1 MDSDSSGRKEKRMKQ
16 NLPTRREMKF
26 LAKRLMMHPIC
37 MRVTLLLVCVQ
48 LAFYGLRVFCGGTL
62 TYGLAKLSEYGD
74 TASGIYFNAEGFS
87 ILFRMD
93 LTQTVLAIPVTY
105 HQILVF
111 LLVNALFFVLLAP
124 LRLGA
129 MEQYWGVLRGSTQ
142 LRVVRVFQW
151 FRQPKRL
158 GKAVAVEF
166 VLSILVR
173 LAGIV
178 ATIPSLYL
186 FYVFYTNTPSADAYT
201 TLSSLTQMG
210 ATLLAVAAA
219 LFTFWLHSVFLPVR
233 YCLCAHPEYSLGQTF
248 RRGLQS
254 AKGVRGAFF
263 RFRLS
268 YILWF
273 AASQLTY
280 GAMDLFVTPYSSL
293 GGMVFLQEAA
303 RARQGGTQTPQAS

>member
-1 MDSDSSGRKEKRMKQ
+1 
-16 NLPTRREMKF
+16 
-26 LAKRLMMHPIC
+26 

-111 LLVNALFFVLLAP
+111 CWSMPSFLSSWPLCVWGNGAVLGGAAGQHTTECVPGVSVVPPAQAPGKGCGGGVCAEHSGAAGGDCGHHSQPVSLLCLLYQHP
-124 LRLGA
+124 VG
-129 MEQYWGVLRGSTQ
+129 
-142 LRVVRVFQW
+142 
-151 FRQPKRL
+151 
-158 GKAVAVEF
+158 
-166 VLSILVR
+166 
-173 LAGIV
+173 
-178 ATIPSLYL
+178 
-186 FYVFYTNTPSADAYT
+186 DAYT

-303 RARQGGTQTPQAS
+303 RARQGGTQTPSGKLR

>member
-129 MEQYWGVLRGSTQ
+129 MEQYWGGLRGSTQ
-142 LRVVRVFQW
+142 LSVFRVFQW

-186 FYVFYTNTPSADAYT
+186 FYVFYTNTPSADA
-201 TLSSLTQMG
+201 
-210 ATLLAVAAA
+210 
-219 LFTFWLHSVFLPVR
+219 
-233 YCLCAHPEYSLGQTF
+233 
-248 RRGLQS
+248 
-254 AKGVRGAFF
+254 
-263 RFRLS
+263 
-268 YILWF
+268 
-273 AASQLTY
+273 
-280 GAMDLFVTPYSSL
+280 
-293 GGMVFLQEAA
+293 
-303 RARQGGTQTPQAS
+303 

>member
-142 LRVVRVFQW
+142 L
-151 FRQPKRL
+151 
-158 GKAVAVEF
+158 
-166 VLSILVR
+166 
-173 LAGIV
+173 
-178 ATIPSLYL
+178 
-186 FYVFYTNTPSADAYT
+186 
-201 TLSSLTQMG
+201 
-210 ATLLAVAAA
+210 
-219 LFTFWLHSVFLPVR
+219 SVFRVLV
-233 YCLCAHPEYSLGQTF
+233 
-248 RRGLQS
+248 
-254 AKGVRGAFF
+254 
-263 RFRLS
+263 
-268 YILWF
+268 
-273 AASQLTY
+273 
-280 GAMDLFVTPYSSL
+280 
-293 GGMVFLQEAA
+293 
-303 RARQGGTQTPQAS
+303 

>member
-142 LRVVRVFQW
+142 LSVFRVFQW

-219 LFTFWLHSVFLPVR
+219 LFTFWLHSAFLPVR
-233 YCLCAHPEYSLGQTF
+233 YCLCAHPGS
-248 RRGLQS
+248 
-254 AKGVRGAFF
+254 GAESDAAYYHGAPQQ
-263 RFRLS
+263 LS
-268 YILWF
+268 F
-273 AASQLTY
+273 
-280 GAMDLFVTPYSSL
+280 
-293 GGMVFLQEAA
+293 
-303 RARQGGTQTPQAS
+303 

>member
-142 LRVVRVFQW
+142 LSVFRVFQW

-173 LAGIV
+173 LAGLWPPFPSRISSMSS
-178 ATIPSLYL
+178 IP
-186 FYVFYTNTPSADAYT
+186 TPRRQTPYT

-273 AASQLTY
+273 RR
-280 GAMDLFVTPYSSL
+280 PSSPMGRWTCL
-293 GGMVFLQEAA
+293 
-303 RARQGGTQTPQAS
+303 

>member
-111 LLVNALFFVLLAP
+111 LVVNALFFVLLAP

-142 LRVVRVFQW
+142 LSVFRVFQW

-210 ATLLAVAAA
+210 QPFWRWRRRCLLSGSTVSFCRCGTA
-219 LFTFWLHSVFLPVR
+219 
-233 YCLCAHPEYSLGQTF
+233 CAPIQSIPWG
-248 RRGLQS
+248 RPSAGDCKAPRGFE
-254 AKGVRGAFF
+254 G
-263 RFRLS
+263 LS
-268 YILWF
+268 
-273 AASQLTY
+273 S
-280 GAMDLFVTPYSSL
+280 GS
-293 GGMVFLQEAA
+293 G
-303 RARQGGTQTPQAS
+303 

>member
-1 MDSDSSGRKEKRMKQ
+1 MKQ

-142 LRVVRVFQW
+142 LSVFRVFQW

-178 ATIPSLYL
+178 GHHSQPVSLLCLLYQHPVGRRL
-186 FYVFYTNTPSADAYT
+186 YHTEFPDAD
-201 TLSSLTQMG
+201 G
-210 ATLLAVAAA
+210 GNPLAVAAA

-254 AKGVRGAFF
+254 AKGVRG
-263 RFRLS
+263 LS
-268 YILWF
+268 
-273 AASQLTY
+273 S
-280 GAMDLFVTPYSSL
+280 GS
-293 GGMVFLQEAA
+293 G
-303 RARQGGTQTPQAS
+303 

>member
-1 MDSDSSGRKEKRMKQ
+1 MKIGGKLLERKTGGRSRYWQ
-16 NLPTRREMKF
+16 
-26 LAKRLMMHPIC
+26 
-37 MRVTLLLVCVQ
+37 
-48 LAFYGLRVFCGGTL
+48 VFWLC
-62 TYGLAKLSEYGD
+62 
-74 TASGIYFNAEGFS
+74 F
-87 ILFRMD
+87 
-93 LTQTVLAIPVTY
+93 
-105 HQILVF
+105 
-111 LLVNALFFVLLAP
+111 
-124 LRLGA
+124 
-129 MEQYWGVLRGSTQ
+129 
-142 LRVVRVFQW
+142 
-151 FRQPKRL
+151 
-158 GKAVAVEF
+158 
-166 VLSILVR
+166 
-173 LAGIV
+173 
-178 ATIPSLYL
+178 
-186 FYVFYTNTPSADAYT
+186 
-201 TLSSLTQMG
+201 
-210 ATLLAVAAA
+210 AVAAA